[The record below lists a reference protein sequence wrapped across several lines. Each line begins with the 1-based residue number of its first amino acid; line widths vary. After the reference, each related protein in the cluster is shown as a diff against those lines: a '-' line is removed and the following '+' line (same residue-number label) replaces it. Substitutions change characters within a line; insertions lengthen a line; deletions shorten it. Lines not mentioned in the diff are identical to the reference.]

1 MGEKAALHF
10 CTHNLESWRVLLGV
24 DLARSALFKEWALQ
38 EIGREENV
46 SIFYEV
52 SSIHLD
58 KSVAALQR
66 AARDKDVW
74 IDGPPGLHTRTAFAL
89 GIIGLFIGQQT
100 NDPRLLSLALGDLT
114 SGVHVAVYDEVI
126 RLLEPG
132 LQDDARDAWQRLLA
146 RAYAPHYEGAAEKV
160 RLSDQKH
167 AKEFA
172 TFSDKGAIHE
182 GTAMPLLK
190 PRKRKNSPQVR
201 TLFAP

>member
-1 MGEKAALHF
+1 
-10 CTHNLESWRVLLGV
+10 
-24 DLARSALFKEWALQ
+24 LQ
-38 EIGREENV
+38 EIGRDENV

-89 GIIGLFIGQQT
+89 GIIGLFIGEQT
-100 NDPRLLSLALGDLT
+100 NDPRLLSLALGELK
-114 SGVHVAVYDEVI
+114 SGVHLAVYDELI

-132 LQDDARDAWQRLLA
+132 LHDDARDAWKRLLA
-146 RAYAPHYEGAAEKV
+146 RAYAPHYEGAAEKI
-160 RLSDQKH
+160 RISDQKH
-167 AKEFA
+167 AREFA
-172 TFSDKGAIHE
+172 TFSDKGALSQ
-182 GTAMPLLK
+182 GTLLPRLK
-190 PRKRKNSPQVR
+190 PRKRKRSPQVR